1 VALLEDTDKY
11 IHVSVAVND
20 GSLPASIKPL
30 TSSFIRYKN
39 SDVA

>member
-1 VALLEDTDKY
+1 
-11 IHVSVAVND
+11 VAVDD

-39 SDVA
+39 SGVEEARD